1 MGGKGAG
8 GSILDRYAEMVVAG
22 QVKPDPAQRQ
32 AVEKLQVV
40 SDGLARLESQS
51 GSVIAS
57 LFRRK
62 RSAPRG
68 LYIWGDV
75 GRGKT
80 MLMDLFFRTVPV
92 EAKRR
97 VHFHEFMNEV
107 HEAIARFRA
116 DNPGTKGARDP
127 IPAVARPITRS
138 VRLLC
143 FDEFFVSDI
152 TDAMLLKRLFEIL
165 FADGVV
171 VVATSNIPPEK
182 LYWNGLNRQL
192 FLPFIDLLK
201 QHTEVYNLDAETDY
215 RREKLDAQD
224 VYTIGT
230 GNKAD
235 AAMDRLFTHLTGGAR
250 PSPDAIESLGRV
262 IKVPSQAMG
271 VARFDFAD
279 LCERPLGARDYLKI
293 ASRFHTVMID
303 HIPVFS
309 GLKSDAAK
317 RFITLIDTLYD
328 RGVKLAASFAVP
340 LEQLAQDDKT
350 RFEFARCLSRLE
362 EMRSAEYIAQ
372 PVRNAPQQG
381 AAFPGTESADLPTR
395 V

>member
-1 MGGKGAG
+1 MTGSTGSE
-8 GSILDRYAEMVVAG
+8 GSILDSYADMVVAG
-22 QVKPDPAQRQ
+22 QVKPDAAQKR
-32 AVEKLQVV
+32 AVEKLQDV
-40 SDGLARLESQS
+40 SDGLAALEGRS

-62 RSAPRG
+62 REVPKG

-80 MLMDLFFRTVPV
+80 MLMDMFYRSVPV
-92 EAKRR
+92 AAKRR

-107 HEAIARFRA
+107 HEAIAKFRA

-171 VVATSNIPPEK
+171 VVATSNIPPDK

-192 FLPFIDLLK
+192 FTPFIDLLTA
-201 QHTEVYNLDAETDY
+201 HTEVFNLDADTDY

-224 VYTIGT
+224 VYKIGT
-230 GNKAD
+230 DNGVD
-235 AAMDRLFTHLTGGAR
+235 EDMDRLFDHLVGGAE
-250 PSPDAIESLGRV
+250 PGPDAIESLGRV
-262 IKVPSQAMG
+262 IIVPAQAMG
-271 VARFDFAD
+271 VARFSFSD
-279 LCERPLGARDYLKI
+279 LCEKPLGARDYLKL
-293 ASRFHTVMID
+293 ANSFHTVMID
-303 HIPVFS
+303 HVPVFS
-309 GLKSDAAK
+309 KLKSDASK
-317 RFITLIDTLYD
+317 RFILLIDTLYD
-328 RGVKLAASFAVP
+328 RGVKLAASFAAP
-340 LEQLAQDDKT
+340 LDELAQDDKT

-362 EMRSAEYIAQ
+362 EMRSADYIAQ
-372 PVRNAPQQG
+372 PLRQG
-381 AAFPGTESADLPTR
+381 QSR
-395 V
+395 

>member
-1 MGGKGAG
+1 
-8 GSILDRYAEMVVAG
+8 MVVAG
-22 QVKPDPAQRQ
+22 QVKPDAAQKR
-32 AVEKLQVV
+32 AVEKLQDV
-40 SDGLARLESQS
+40 SDGLAALEGRS

-62 RSAPRG
+62 REVPKG

-80 MLMDLFFRTVPV
+80 MLMDMFYRSVPV
-92 EAKRR
+92 AAKRR

-107 HEAIARFRA
+107 HEAIAKFRA

-171 VVATSNIPPEK
+171 VVATSNIPPDK

-192 FLPFIDLLK
+192 FTPFIDLLTA
-201 QHTEVYNLDAETDY
+201 HTEVFNLDADTDY

-224 VYTIGT
+224 VYKIGT
-230 GNKAD
+230 DNGVD
-235 AAMDRLFTHLTGGAR
+235 EDMDRLFDHLVGGAE
-250 PSPDAIESLGRV
+250 PGPDAIESLGRV
-262 IKVPSQAMG
+262 IIVPAQAMG
-271 VARFDFAD
+271 VARFSFSD
-279 LCERPLGARDYLKI
+279 LCEKPLGARDYLKL
-293 ASRFHTVMID
+293 ANSFHTVMID
-303 HIPVFS
+303 HVPVFS
-309 GLKSDAAK
+309 KLKSDASK
-317 RFITLIDTLYD
+317 RFILLIDTLYD
-328 RGVKLAASFAVP
+328 RGVKLAASFAAP
-340 LEQLAQDDKT
+340 LDELAQDDKT

-362 EMRSAEYIAQ
+362 EMRSADYIAQ
-372 PVRNAPQQG
+372 PLRQG
-381 AAFPGTESADLPTR
+381 QSR
-395 V
+395 

>member
-1 MGGKGAG
+1 
-8 GSILDRYAEMVVAG
+8 MVVSG
-22 QVKPDPAQRQ
+22 RVRPDAAQKE
-32 AVEKLQVV
+32 AVEKLQAVAE
-40 SDGLARLESQS
+40 GLGRLEAQS
-51 GSVIAS
+51 GSPIAA

-62 RSAPRG
+62 REVPRG

-80 MLMDLFFRTVPV
+80 MLMDLFFATVPV
-92 EAKRR
+92 KAKRR

-116 DNPGTKGARDP
+116 GNVGTKGARDP

-192 FLPFIDLLK
+192 FLPFIDLLER
-201 QHTEVYNLDAETDY
+201 HAEVFNLNAETDY
-215 RREKLDAQD
+215 RREKLDAQE
-224 VYTIGT
+224 VYRFGT
-230 GNKAD
+230 GPEVD
-235 AAMDRLFTHLTGGAR
+235 AAMDGLFEHLTGGAEPKR
-250 PSPDAIESLGRV
+250 DAIESLGRV
-262 IKVPSQAMG
+262 IVVPAQAMG

-279 LCERPLGARDYLKI
+279 LCERPLGVRDYLRI
-293 ASRFHTVMID
+293 ANTYHTLVIE
-303 HIPVFS
+303 HVPVFS
-309 GLKSDAAK
+309 RLKSDAAK
-317 RFITLIDTLYD
+317 RFILLVDTLYD
-328 RGVKLAASFAVP
+328 RGVKLAASFAAP
-340 LEQLAQDDKT
+340 LDELAQDDKT

-362 EMRSAEYIAQ
+362 EMRSADYIAQ
-372 PVRNAPQQG
+372 PLRQKTAI
-381 AAFPGTESADLPTR
+381 
-395 V
+395 

>member
-1 MGGKGAG
+1 METGGAQGT
-8 GSILDRYAEMVVAG
+8 ILDAYADMVVAG
-22 QVKPDPAQRQ
+22 RVKPDAAQKQ
-32 AVEKLQVV
+32 AVEKLQRVAE
-40 SDGLARLESQS
+40 GLDKLETQS
-51 GSVIAS
+51 GSVIAA
-57 LFRRK
+57 LLRRK
-62 RSAPRG
+62 REAPKG

-80 MLMDLFFRTVPV
+80 MLMDLFFETVPV
-92 EAKRR
+92 QAKRR

-116 DNPGTKGARDP
+116 DNPGTRGARDP

-165 FADGVV
+165 FAEGVV

-192 FLPFIDLLK
+192 FLPFIDLLER
-201 QHTEVYNLDAETDY
+201 HAEVFNLNAETDY

-224 VYTIGT
+224 VYRIGT
-230 GNKAD
+230 GPETD
-235 AAMDRLFTHLTGGAR
+235 AQMDGLFAHLVGGAEAR
-250 PSPDAIESLGRV
+250 PDAIESLGRV
-262 IKVPSQAMG
+262 IVVPAQAMG

-293 ASRFHTVMID
+293 ANSYHTLMID
-303 HIPVFS
+303 HVPVFS
-309 GLKSDAAK
+309 RLKSDASK
-317 RFITLIDTLYD
+317 RFILLVDTLYD
-328 RGVKLAASFAVP
+328 RGVKLAASFAAP
-340 LEQLAQDDKT
+340 LDELAQDDKT

-372 PVRNAPQQG
+372 PLRNAG
-381 AAFPGTESADLPTR
+381 
-395 V
+395 

>member
-1 MGGKGAG
+1 MII
-8 GSILDRYAEMVVAG
+8 SG
-22 QVKPDPAQRQ
+22 QVRPDPAQKQ
-32 AVEKLQVV
+32 AAQKLQDVA
-40 SDGLARLESQS
+40 DGLAALERQS
-51 GSVIAS
+51 GSIVAS
-57 LFRRK
+57 LFKRK
-62 RSAPRG
+62 REAPRG

-80 MLMDLFFRTVPV
+80 MLMDLFYASVPV
-92 EAKRR
+92 AAKRR

-165 FADGVV
+165 FKDGIVI
-171 VVATSNIPPEK
+171 VATSNIPPER

-192 FLPFIDLLK
+192 FLPFIDLLNA
-201 QHTEVYNLDAETDY
+201 HADVFNLDAETDY

-224 VYTIGT
+224 VYHFGV
-230 GNKAD
+230 GAD
-235 AAMDRLFTHLTGGAR
+235 VDVRIDTLFARLTGGVE
-250 PSPDAIESLGRV
+250 PDPETVESLGRE
-262 IKVPSQAMG
+262 ILIPAQAMG

-279 LCERPLGARDYLKI
+279 LCEKPLGARDYLRI
-293 ASRFHTVMID
+293 ANRYHTIVLD
-303 HIPVFS
+303 HVPVFS
-309 GLKSDAAK
+309 KLKSDAAK
-317 RFITLIDTLYD
+317 RFILLIDTLYD
-328 RGVKLAASFAVP
+328 RGVKFAASFEAP
-340 LEQLAQDDKT
+340 LDKIANDDKT

-362 EMRSAEYIAQ
+362 EMRSAQYIAQ
-372 PVRNAPQQG
+372 PLRQP
-381 AAFPGTESADLPTR
+381 SA
-395 V
+395 VSA

>member
-1 MGGKGAG
+1 MSGGGGAQ
-8 GSILDRYAEMVVAG
+8 GSIVDAYADMVVSG
-22 QVKPDPAQRQ
+22 QVRPDAAQKQ
-32 AVEKLQVV
+32 AVEKLQAVA
-40 SDGLARLESQS
+40 DGLERLEAQS
-51 GSVIAS
+51 GSVIAT
-57 LFRRK
+57 LLKRK
-62 RSAPRG
+62 REAPKG

-107 HEAIARFRA
+107 HEAIAKFRA

-127 IPAVARPITRS
+127 IPAVARPITRA

-165 FADGVV
+165 FAEGVV

-192 FLPFIDLLK
+192 FVPFIDLLRA
-201 QHTEVYNLDAETDY
+201 HADVFNLNAETDY

-224 VYTIGT
+224 VYVVGT
-230 GNKAD
+230 GPETD
-235 AAMDRLFTHLTGGAR
+235 AAMDALFSHLTGGAAAR
-250 PSPDAIESLGRV
+250 PDAIESLGRV
-262 IKVPSQAMG
+262 IKVPAQAMG

-279 LCERPLGARDYLKI
+279 LCERPLGARDYLRI
-293 ASRFHTVMID
+293 ANGYHTLMIE

-309 GLKSDAAK
+309 RLKSDASK
-317 RFITLIDTLYD
+317 RFILLIDTLYD
-328 RGVKLAASFAVP
+328 RGVKLAASFAAP
-340 LEQLAQDDKT
+340 LDELAQDDKT

-362 EMRSAEYIAQ
+362 EMRSADYIAQ
-372 PVRNAPQQG
+372 PLRQR
-381 AAFPGTESADLPTR
+381 SAG
-395 V
+395 